1 MPQATPEQAAA
12 EQEPTA
18 PVAAQ
23 RSPSL
28 ASLRG
33 EDRDSVA
40 GSRGRALL
48 EAALWLTIAVA
59 AAVGGVVAGTSIAGL
74 ACVAVLACSAVALGW
89 SAGKAERAKLSREV
103 DLRSHELRRA
113 STELEIAQAEM
124 VKRLSMAVEYRDED
138 TGAHIERIGR
148 LSTLLAE
155 EVGLEPELCAR
166 LTLAA
171 PLHDVGKVAIPDAI
185 LLKPGPLTEDERAII
200 ETHAEEGH
208 RLLRGSTSSVLELA
222 ASIALSHQEK
232 WDGSGYPRGLA
243 GEAIPVEGRIVAI
256 ADVFDALTSDR
267 VYRKA
272 FPVEEAVKMMR
283 EQRGKHFDPV
293 LLDAFMDVLGRAG
306 ADARGELR
314 ADPSALAEQTL
325 ETFGTALER
334 GDAEM
339 AEGAIATAIE
349 DGIAPA
355 TLHVEVIAPALRRT
369 RELRRAG
376 EIDADRER
384 LAQGMTRRVLAT
396 LGRYMLG
403 NRTPSRER
411 VLVAAIEGDEYTL
424 ELQMIHDQLAA
435 AGFATTFESELP
447 ASGLRAAVAGVA
459 PALVLLG
466 DVPSEQKAEVARAMS
481 EVREADPK
489 IAIVLGG
496 LAAGGATP
504 EGLEDEHVLERI
516 DEAVTTVQDA
526 LGTRD

>member
-1 MPQATPEQAAA
+1 
-12 EQEPTA
+12 
-18 PVAAQ
+18 V
-23 RSPSL
+23 
-28 ASLRG
+28 
-33 EDRDSVA
+33 
-40 GSRGRALL
+40 
-48 EAALWLTIAVA
+48 WLTVALA
-59 AAVGGVVAGTSIAGL
+59 AAVGGVLSGTSLVGL
-74 ACVAVLACSAVALGW
+74 ACVAVLVCAAVALGW
-89 SAGKAERAKLSREV
+89 SAGKAERAKLAREV
-103 DLRSHELRRA
+103 DTRSHELRRA
-113 STELEIAQAEM
+113 STELEIAQTEM

-155 EVGLEPELCAR
+155 QVGLEPELCSL

-171 PLHDVGKVAIPDAI
+171 PLHDVGKVAIPDKI

-208 RLLRGSTSSVLELA
+208 RLLRGSASSVLELA

-243 GEAIPVEGRIVAI
+243 GEAIPLEGRIVAV

-283 EQRGKHFDPV
+283 DQRGKHFDPV
-293 LLDAFMDVLGRAG
+293 LLDAFMEVLDRAG
-306 ADARGELR
+306 ADARDELR
-314 ADPSALAEQTL
+314 ADPGALAEQTL

-349 DGIAPA
+349 DGIAPE

-369 RELRRAG
+369 RELRRSG
-376 EIDADRER
+376 EIDADREL

-396 LGRYMLG
+396 LARYMLG

-411 VLVAAIEGDEYTL
+411 VLVAAIEGDEHTL
-424 ELQMIHDQLAA
+424 ELQMMHDQLAA

-447 ASGLRAAVAGVA
+447 VGCLRAAVAGA
-459 PALVLLG
+459 SPALVLLG
-466 DVPSEQKAEVARAMS
+466 AVREEQQAGVDEAMS
-481 EVREADPK
+481 AVRSADPK
-489 IAIVLGG
+489 MAIVLGG
-496 LAAGGATP
+496 LAAGGPAP
-504 EGLEDEHVLERI
+504 DAREGARVLERI
-516 DEAVTTVQDA
+516 DEAVAVVQDA
-526 LGTRD
+526 LGKRD